1 MKEYRCRDKA
11 VRCQGGGR
19 AGLVR
24 AVSVEWMERGV
35 GRVGI
40 GGLWER

>member
-1 MKEYRCRDKA
+1 MKEYRCRDQA

-24 AVSVEWMERGV
+24 AVEWMERRG
-35 GRVGI
+35 GRVGV
-40 GGLWER
+40 GG

>member
-24 AVSVEWMERGV
+24 AVEWMERGE
-35 GRVGI
+35 GRAGI
-40 GGLWER
+40 GD